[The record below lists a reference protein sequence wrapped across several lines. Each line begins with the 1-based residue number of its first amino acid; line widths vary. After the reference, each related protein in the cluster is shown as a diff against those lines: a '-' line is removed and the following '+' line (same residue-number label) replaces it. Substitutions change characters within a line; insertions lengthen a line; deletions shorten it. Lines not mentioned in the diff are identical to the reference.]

1 MNTEWITIGQIRKPH
16 GLRGYMRAE
25 VLTDVPERFNGL
37 SQVWLEL
44 SDGRREVGMIERC
57 TIDRRSLLIKFKD
70 IDTPEA
76 AARLHSAYMQVP
88 LEETAPLP
96 DGQFYVFDLIGSQV
110 VTEDGRDI
118 GRVRD
123 ILPMPANDV
132 IVIDSPQGEVLIPII
147 EDVVIDIDAGDQRVV
162 IRPMPGLLP

>member
-1 MNTEWITIGQIRKPH
+1 
-16 GLRGYMRAE
+16 
-25 VLTDVPERFNGL
+25 
-37 SQVWLEL
+37 
-44 SDGRREVGMIERC
+44 MIERC